1 MKKQILQGKDWHQV
15 YNLHKQWHNLCSLY
29 FFKKVTF
36 SLSMQAKTGYKLYY
50 ACILVHREL

>member
-29 FFKKVTF
+29 FFKKEGNIF
-36 SLSMQAKTGYKLYY
+36 FINASRNRL
-50 ACILVHREL
+50 